1 LGLNEKTWLVGGLQS
16 ALNNPQL
23 AYDLWLTTTQIQK
36 ERKRSSEKKVL
47 ALQKKQIENNYE
59 V

>member
-1 LGLNEKTWLVGGLQS
+1 MHD
-16 ALNNPQL
+16 PQL

-36 ERKRSSEKKVL
+36 ERRSSERKVL
-47 ALQKKQIENNYE
+47 ALQKKQIENTYE

>member
-1 LGLNEKTWLVGGLQS
+1 MS
-16 ALNNPQL
+16 DPQL